1 MSELKNAIKY
11 NSLMVKD
18 WTKDDV
24 CDWVQSTISEEVAR
38 IFDDNNINGIDILDL
53 TQEDIK
59 SMDIQDK
66 RMIRNIMRCISLN
79 VCEV

>member
-24 CDWVQSTISEEVAR
+24 CDWVQSTISEEIAR

>member
-1 MSELKNAIKY
+1 MSELKNARKY

-24 CDWVQSTISEEVAR
+24 CDWVQSTISEEIAR

-59 SMDIQDK
+59 SMDIQDESV
-66 RMIRNIMRCISLN
+66 IQDIMRCISLN
-79 VCEV
+79 VFEI